1 MNTQDTF
8 PEISA
13 ESATEFLKEIVEDN
27 VVLPGDENGDF
38 NRFLQHLAYIL
49 MSGADPNV
57 KSDST
62 GNTFLHNVLSFSHI
76 NGNEE
81 LKLMKLC
88 RLFLLSSRFDKYIVN
103 NNGDAIIH
111 KAAGIHCPYFL
122 QLYLRRNGTD
132 VNIQDRA
139 KNTAL
144 RIVCNTGI
152 TSDGDTTPVQK
163 MKLLLNAGANPNIA
177 NEQNFTPI
185 FDVCYRL
192 QSYVSND
199 VDPLPVIE
207 MLLEAGANPNITIVN
222 HAALDTKTC
231 LHQLA
236 SYGGLRVSGQI
247 CTILLMKGGAKL
259 NVKDRHGR
267 TPLDVAELCDNI
279 YVIDAINAFKQRNF
293 FIGAMNH
300 KRLAEGSSSRG
311 LSDDVVGRILNL
323 SLNSRHT
330 GL

>member
-1 MNTQDTF
+1 MNTQFTF

-76 NGNEE
+76 NGNEF
-81 LKLMKLC
+81 KLMKLC
-88 RLFLLSSRFDKYIVN
+88 RLFLLSSRFDQYIVN

-111 KAAGIHCPYFL
+111 KAAGIDCPYFL

-152 TSDGDTTPVQK
+152 TRNGDATPVQK

-236 SYGGLRVSGQI
+236 SYGGLRVSGEI

-279 YVIDAINAFKQRNF
+279 YVIDAINTFNERMF
-293 FIGAMNH
+293 SIGAMDH
-300 KRLAEGSSSRG
+300 KRLAEGQPSRL
-311 LSDDVVGRILNL
+311 LSDDVMRRIMNL
-323 SLNSRHT
+323 SLAR
-330 GL
+330 